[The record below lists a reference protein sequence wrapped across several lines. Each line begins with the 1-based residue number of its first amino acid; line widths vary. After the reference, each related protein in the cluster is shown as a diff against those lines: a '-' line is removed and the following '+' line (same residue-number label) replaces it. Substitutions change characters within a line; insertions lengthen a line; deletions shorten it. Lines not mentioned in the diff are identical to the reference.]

1 MKYPTV
7 PYSRSTF
14 RYIYGKGGTGT
25 PSTTLSEQSATT
37 TTTTHTPTKAEID
50 ATASDTSISVD
61 ESIRIPWK
69 KSVRRRL
76 GSIVSAMGFATSATT
91 SLWSDRSQIR
101 RWKNTANALR
111 NFLNQSGIDLEIS
124 PSVNHRLLDNLI
136 ILSRVEKAALNGRD
150 RRDLAVFQN
159 NTSSSSGAR
168 RRVRIPSASEA
179 LRYMKYATAVYG
191 DAMIRA
197 AELDALGKLDANLAA
212 ATSSKISA
220 HCSIPEDCIVLMDV
234 DYSGSD
240 NHLRHFVAVDHKAE
254 KIVLAIR
261 GTFSISE
268 LVVDAAGFSR
278 TSQWNYIS

>member
-1 MKYPTV
+1 MMKPQTH
-7 PYSRSTF
+7 PFSRSTI
-14 RYIYGKGGTGT
+14 RYFHGKGGAATS
-25 PSTTLSEQSATT
+25 STTLSEQSDTT
-37 TTTTHTPTKAEID
+37 KTPTAATETEID
-50 ATASDTSISVD
+50 ATSSDGPSAGD

-76 GSIVSAMGFATSATT
+76 GNVVSAMGFATSATT
-91 SLWSDRSQIR
+91 SIWSDRSRIR
-101 RWKNTANALR
+101 RWKNTADALR

-124 PSVNHRLLDNLI
+124 SSLNHRLLDNLI
-136 ILSRVEKAALNGRD
+136 ILSRVEKAALNGSD
-150 RRDLAVFQN
+150 RRDLALLQN
-159 NTSSSSGAR
+159 DDIAR
-168 RRVRIPSASEA
+168 RRIRIPSGSEA

-197 AELDALGKLDANLAA
+197 AELDALGKLDANLAT

-220 HCSIPEDCIVLMDV
+220 HCSIPEESIVLMDV

-240 NHLRHFVAVDHKAE
+240 NHLRHFVAVDHKVQ

-278 TSQWNYIS
+278 TSIWNRF